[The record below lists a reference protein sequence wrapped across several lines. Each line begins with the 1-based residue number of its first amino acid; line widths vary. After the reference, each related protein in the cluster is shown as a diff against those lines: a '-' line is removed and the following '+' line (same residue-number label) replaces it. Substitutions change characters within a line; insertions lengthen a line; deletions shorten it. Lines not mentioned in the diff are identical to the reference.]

1 MRMNITEQQK
11 RNRKRKGRETINV
24 ALIILLCVATMVEML
39 GLGAGTAVATP
50 DSGNCPE
57 YTTIDAN
64 ANLDNMSFTAT
75 LPSAENVIEKPQPST
90 TSHVSDGRPM
100 GQAAHKTELESAA
113 CDYQYLDGNNYED
126 SGGDVKPDTI
136 YPNGVMLSESWWEDG
151 WAQYRFYLPAEVSP
165 DSYTYLDVGL
175 YGQDTSWI
183 GSGVDIYVYNW
194 QASNW
199 DWVGKSDKA
208 EGYYYWTLD
217 PDKYISPTYKNLLIY
232 VYADIDDCYHL
243 KYVDTTYCY
252 EEPASAWIYDLWIE
266 NAVDKDGDGYYRCF
280 DLYIDA
286 DTDADSLDVFASI
299 TPPGVCP
306 MAWTIYDAETD
317 SHFLLSYDADDY
329 CSSPTTLDITV
340 LLFDAPTNTL
350 QDEDTIS
357 VDIEPAS
364 NDEPPVIELTPSS
377 HNFGEVEKGNCSSEK
392 SFTLRNKGEETATGS
407 VYLTGTHAGQFTI
420 TQGSGSFSL
429 GAGATKT
436 IKVKFCPTSTGSK
449 SATLFVDGSNCND
462 ASSSLSGTGA
472 PHPPEIELTPS
483 SHNFGEVE
491 KGNCSS
497 EKSFTLR
504 NKGEETATGSVY
516 LTGTHAGQ
524 FTITQGSG
532 SFSLGAGAT
541 KTIKVKFCPTST
553 GSKSATLFVDGSNC
567 NDASSSLS
575 GTGVEEIVHDLSIV
589 NTISPP
595 NVIKGHNCI
604 IDVIVSNE
612 GSQQETDVPVVLK
625 EGDTPIA
632 VTQYITLASGEEKT
646 LYFEWDT
653 AGSTEGTHTLTA
665 TIGPVAGE
673 TDTDDNSQDITITI
687 LPYSECKTIFIT
699 NYDEFE
705 KYWPKDE
712 VQNLKHEL
720 SFFACGLGEKGI
732 VIDVSKDM
740 TVKQAYDNWVI
751 TDPDSANDVANAVDN
766 LLDNKIDNLYS
777 NTHYVIIV
785 GDDRIIPFYR
795 VEDDSCPCCDC
806 YGSCC
811 TEEDYYYCEQAI
823 SDTSSVGSSIK
834 ENYYL
839 TDNL

>member
-1 MRMNITEQQK
+1 M
-11 RNRKRKGRETINV
+11 
-24 ALIILLCVATMVEML
+24 
-39 GLGAGTAVATP
+39 
-50 DSGNCPE
+50 
-57 YTTIDAN
+57 
-64 ANLDNMSFTAT
+64 
-75 LPSAENVIEKPQPST
+75 
-90 TSHVSDGRPM
+90 
-100 GQAAHKTELESAA
+100 
-113 CDYQYLDGNNYED
+113 
-126 SGGDVKPDTI
+126 
-136 YPNGVMLSESWWEDG
+136 
-151 WAQYRFYLPAEVSP
+151 
-165 DSYTYLDVGL
+165 
-175 YGQDTSWI
+175 
-183 GSGVDIYVYNW
+183 
-194 QASNW
+194 
-199 DWVGKSDKA
+199 
-208 EGYYYWTLD
+208 
-217 PDKYISPTYKNLLIY
+217 
-232 VYADIDDCYHL
+232 
-243 KYVDTTYCY
+243 
-252 EEPASAWIYDLWIE
+252 
-266 NAVDKDGDGYYRCF
+266 
-280 DLYIDA
+280 
-286 DTDADSLDVFASI
+286 
-299 TPPGVCP
+299 
-306 MAWTIYDAETD
+306 
-317 SHFLLSYDADDY
+317 
-329 CSSPTTLDITV
+329 
-340 LLFDAPTNTL
+340 
-350 QDEDTIS
+350 
-357 VDIEPAS
+357 
-364 NDEPPVIELTPSS
+364 
-377 HNFGEVEKGNCSSEK
+377 
-392 SFTLRNKGEETATGS
+392 
-407 VYLTGTHAGQFTI
+407 
-420 TQGSGSFSL
+420 

-449 SATLFVDGSNCND
+449 SATLF
-462 ASSSLSGTGA
+462 A
-472 PHPPEIELTPS
+472 
-483 SHNFGEVE
+483 
-491 KGNCSS
+491 
-497 EKSFTLR
+497 
-504 NKGEETATGSVY
+504 
-516 LTGTHAGQ
+516 
-524 FTITQGSG
+524 
-532 SFSLGAGAT
+532 
-541 KTIKVKFCPTST
+541 
-553 GSKSATLFVDGSNC
+553 DGSNC